1 MNCEMKKWFKIG
13 TFGFFLLALLTLLT
27 GCASNTMAVKASDAE
42 ISGRVV
48 LIKEEL
54 EKIREQVQNI
64 E

>member
-1 MNCEMKKWFKIG
+1 MARE
-13 TFGFFLLALLTLLT
+13 A
-27 GCASNTMAVKASDAE
+27 NTMAVKASDAD

-54 EKIREQVQNI
+54 EKVREQVQNI